1 MGVVEHH
8 NCLGL
13 EEGLRTFPVE
23 RGERRSCPGVV
34 EELRSFPGEV
44 EVVPGSLGVVEV
56 LRSFPGVVEVLRSF
70 PGEVE
75 GLPGFPDVA
84 EEVLRNFP
92 EEEEALCED
101 EIVRRTTR
109 PREEQNAE
117 AFLLSQRWEAAL
129 EVVVHPS
136 EAVVVR
142 VRDVRNQAGV
152 VHNFQARQ
160 VEAER
165 SKIAIVSERRALSHQ
180 HAAVKLT
187 GPCEV
192 FGAPP

>member
-56 LRSFPGVVEVLRSF
+56 LRSFPA
-70 PGEVE
+70 EVE

>member
-8 NCLGL
+8 NCLGLEEDLDLGL

-56 LRSFPGVVEVLRSF
+56 LRSFPG
-70 PGEVE
+70 EVE

-92 EEEEALCED
+92 ED
-101 EIVRRTTR
+101 
-109 PREEQNAE
+109 
-117 AFLLSQRWEAAL
+117 
-129 EVVVHPS
+129 
-136 EAVVVR
+136 
-142 VRDVRNQAGV
+142 
-152 VHNFQARQ
+152 
-160 VEAER
+160 
-165 SKIAIVSERRALSHQ
+165 
-180 HAAVKLT
+180 
-187 GPCEV
+187 
-192 FGAPP
+192 